1 MNSTPSPGGTG
12 ERITRKS
19 GSNLAL
25 SFICLPKEQRH
36 AMSVFYAFCRTVD
49 DVVDETSAPMAER
62 QARLQRWRDDI
73 QAIYRGTPEQPL
85 ARELAPVVRQYL
97 IPPEPLL
104 EILNGVEMDLTQNR
118 YETFAELEK
127 YCYGVAS
134 AVGLVSINIFCCQ
147 TRAARDYAI
156 ALGMAF
162 QLTNILRDVSY
173 DLQKFGRIY
182 LPREEWTAFGVTE
195 EDFHKAKPTPGMA
208 RLLRLQ
214 YFRARHYFEKADRL
228 IPEADRPHL
237 SAALLMT
244 GVYRD
249 LLEKL
254 QRKDLQVLQGPIKL
268 SRWEKLK
275 ALRRERSRLGKSVAP
290 RKLPSRVAVIG
301 GGFAGCAA
309 AFALTRAGHSV
320 ELFEAK
326 PQIGGRAHSYREAKT
341 GTTLDN
347 GQHILMGCYHRALEL
362 IESLGNGDRL
372 EKHDRLNLAFV
383 SPKHGR
389 TVLRSSSLPPPLH
402 LLAGLFGF
410 AELSWSDRWAI
421 LNLPV
426 RAKDT
431 PAKPGESTQ
440 LWLERLG
447 QTPGSIRALWEP
459 FCLAALNVPIAAADA
474 GLFWEVTR
482 RALFGSGRDAA
493 IYFDRS
499 GLSHL
504 LQPELGTFLQA
515 TGGNLHLASPVE
527 SLGIND
533 STGKVTSVVLKNG
546 QEHVF
551 DQVVLAVPW
560 TAAAKLLPTTDRAQQ
575 LATTLLPGPI
585 LGIHLW
591 TDQPLAPDLITGFLD
606 SPLHWLFDRTSTLPA
621 GCGGYLYAAVISAV
635 SDRIDQTG
643 KELVELVLS
652 EIHRLIPSSRQSKL
666 THHVVYKSRDATFSG
681 QIGKPLARPGPL
693 TSMDNL
699 FLAGDWTDTNLPATI
714 EGAAV
719 SGFNAA
725 EAIG

>member
-1 MNSTPSPGGTG
+1 MNTAPSTGGTG

-49 DVVDETSAPMAER
+49 DVVDETTAPLAER
-62 QARLQRWRDDI
+62 QARLQHWRDDI
-73 QAIYRGTPEQPL
+73 QAIYRGNPEQAL
-85 ARELAPVVRQYL
+85 AREMAPVVRQYL

-118 YETFAELEK
+118 YETFADLEK

-162 QLTNILRDVSY
+162 QLTNILRDVAY
-173 DLQKFGRIY
+173 DLQRFGRIY
-182 LPREEWTAFGVTE
+182 LPREEWRAFGVTE
-195 EDFHKAKPTPGMA
+195 EDFRQTSPTPGMR

-254 QRKDLQVLQGPIKL
+254 HRRDLQVLRGPIKL

-275 ALRRERSRLGKSVAP
+275 ALRRGKNRLGRPVTP

-309 AFALTRAGHSV
+309 AFALTRAGHTV

-326 PQIGGRAHSYREAKT
+326 PQLGGRAHSYRETKT
-341 GTTLDN
+341 GTTIDN

-362 IESLGNGDRL
+362 VESLGNGDHL
-372 EKHDRLNLAFV
+372 EKHDRLDLAFV

-389 TVLRSSSLPPPLH
+389 TVLRSSPLPPPLH
-402 LLAGLFGF
+402 LLTGLFGF
-410 AELSWSDRWAI
+410 AELSWADRWSI
-421 LNLPV
+421 LNFPT
-426 RAKDT
+426 RAKRLT
-431 PAKPGESTQ
+431 AKPGESTQ
-440 LWLERLG
+440 AWLERLQ
-447 QTPGSIRALWEP
+447 QTPGSVRALWEP

-482 RALFGSGRDAA
+482 RALFGSPEDAA
-493 IYFDRS
+493 IYFDRG
-499 GLSHL
+499 GLSRL
-504 LQPELGTFLQA
+504 LQPELATFLEA
-515 TGGNLHLASPVE
+515 TGGKLHLAAPVE
-527 SLGIND
+527 SLRTD
-533 STGKVTSVVLKNG
+533 PTTAKVESIQLKDGNRR
-546 QEHVF
+546 VF
-551 DQVVLAVPW
+551 DHYVLAVPW
-560 TAAAKLLPTTDRAQQ
+560 TAASKLLPESDRAQQ
-575 LATTLLPGPI
+575 LATSLVPGPI

-591 TDQPLAPDLITGFLD
+591 TDRPLASDLITGFLD
-606 SPLHWLFDRTSTLPA
+606 SPLHWLFDRTSTLPPDRQ
-621 GCGGYLYAAVISAV
+621 GHLYAAVISAI
-635 SDRIDQTG
+635 SERIDEAG
-643 KELVELVLS
+643 KELMDLVLS
-652 EIHRLIPSSRQSKL
+652 EIHRLIPSSREAKV

-681 QIGKPLARPGPL
+681 PLGKPLARPGAV
-693 TSMDNL
+693 TSVDNL
-699 FLAGDWTDTNLPATI
+699 FLAGDWTDTHLPATI
-714 EGAAV
+714 EGAAL
-719 SGFNAA
+719 SGFKVA
-725 EAIG
+725 EAIN